1 MKPSGKSRNGDSKQH
16 SLKPRTAGH
25 VNKRKGGPPPAA
37 ENFGSNRGG
46 TDFKKKKQ
54 ALEIQIEDDV
64 PSFPRGG
71 GSSRKELEEV
81 RDEIEAEY
89 DADENQKHSK
99 KKHNKK
105 QHKRQDAD
113 EDLGSLFGD
122 TVVEKLP
129 KFANRITLKNVSPG
143 MKLWGVVAEVNEKD
157 LAISLPGGLRGLV
170 RACEASDLTRDIK
183 DKDTESLLPSMFEVG
198 QLVSCIVL
206 QLDDDKK
213 EKGKRKIWLSL
224 RLSLLQKGFTFDAI
238 HEGMILRAHVKSIE
252 DHGYL
257 LDFGLSS
264 FTGFLPRA
272 CSDGNGEINL
282 KSHQQVNGIV
292 RSVDKVRRV
301 VHLNA
306 DPDIVSKSVIKD
318 IKGVSFDL
326 FVPGMLVNAKV
337 KSTLEN
343 GVMLSFLT
351 HFTGTVDLFHLE
363 NPFSAANWKDNYTT
377 NKRVNA
383 RILFIDP
390 TTRAVGL
397 TLNPH
402 LVHNMAPQVNVKTGD
417 IYDASKVV
425 RVDKGLGLLLEIP
438 SAPASVP
445 AYVGIHDLA
454 DEEVKKMEKKFKEGS
469 RVRARILGFRHLDGL
484 AMATLK
490 ESLLE
495 GSVFTHSDAKPGM
508 LVKGKVIVVDSF
520 GALVQIS
527 DGVKALCPLP
537 HMSEFDVA
545 KPGKKFKVGVDML
558 FRVLGCKSKR
568 ITVTHKRTLVKS
580 KLDVVSSY
588 ADASE
593 GMLTHGWISKI
604 ENHGCFVKFYN
615 GVQGFVPRCEL
626 GLEPGSEAS
635 SSYHVGQ
642 VVKCRVVSAVPD
654 SHRINLSFIIKPLSK
669 SADDTVKLG
678 SFVSGVVE
686 KVTTQSV
693 VVSVKTKGYLTG
705 SILTEHLSDHRGLAD
720 LMKLALKPGYEFDKL
735 LVLDV
740 EGNSL
745 VLTAKHSLIKSDTR
759 LPSEH
764 TEIHPN
770 SLLHGYICNI
780 IEAGCFVRFLGRLTG
795 FAPRRKAVDDQK
807 GELSDIFHIGQ
818 SVRSNILDVAGDTG
832 RITLS
837 LKQSFCSSTDAS
849 FLQEYFLTEEKVAK
863 LKLTNS
869 EGANLKWID
878 DFSIGIVTT
887 GTIHEVKDFGV
898 VVRFKKH
905 GDVYGFITHYQL
917 GGKTVTKGSQVQAAV
932 LDIAKAESLVDL
944 SLKPEFI
951 DKVNTDALTGK
962 KEKKRKRGTQMDP
975 QLHQTVNAV
984 VEIVKDNYLV
994 MSLPEYGN
1002 AIGYASVTDYNT
1014 QNRPPSQF
1022 VNGQSLVASVM
1033 DLPASSESGRLLL
1046 LLKSTSDAHSSK
1058 AKRKASYDTGSL
1070 VQAEVTETKPLE
1082 IRVKFGANSSG
1093 RIHITEVTDEEACEH
1108 PFSSFKTGQSVTA
1121 RIVGKSKKADH
1132 SRIKQQWELSLK
1144 PSIVMGPANEL
1155 DHLNTNAFNFSVGQ
1169 PVTGY
1174 VSKVDSEWVWLAVS
1188 RCVYAQMFRLDSSTE
1203 PTELTFFEKR
1213 FQVGQAI
1220 SGYVLS
1226 VNQGKK
1232 ILRLVPCLVNA
1243 AANDSADGCGLST
1256 DRTKSTV
1263 SNENLTSNI
1272 RQGNIVGGRISR
1284 ILPSVGGLLVQIGPH
1299 LYGKVH
1305 YTELSD
1311 MWVSEPSSEYE
1322 EGQFVKCMVL
1332 EVSLSGNNT
1341 IHVDLSLRSSLLG
1354 DSNGAPNTR
1363 LERIEDVHPG
1373 MAVQGYVK
1381 NTMPKGCFI
1390 MLSRKLDA
1398 KILLS
1403 NLSSGFVEDLNK
1415 EFPIGK
1421 LVTGRV
1427 VSVEPQSKRVE
1438 VTLKTTDASNA
1449 LKTEISD
1456 ISNLSTGQII
1466 CGVIKRVVQFGLFI
1480 RIERSNLVGLCH
1492 ISEISDDQIDN
1503 PESVYKAGDVVRAKI
1518 LKVDEESQR
1527 ISLGM
1532 KKSYLSPNDSEVPPD
1547 ERTNVTVSTNDSNLD
1562 TQLRLSPETNFLE
1575 DSVLQLDFEMSEL
1588 PTFTGVESR
1597 AFVPPLEVTLEDMEL
1612 PEEDNLAKSNDINVD
1627 DDNTSS
1633 KVKKGK
1639 KKKAKE
1645 EREREISAA
1654 EERQLEGDIPRTADD
1669 YEKLVRISPSSS
1681 IVWINYIRFLIDM
1694 GDIDKARLV
1703 AERAVSTISYRE
1715 ETETLNAWVAYI
1727 NLENKYGNPPE
1738 EAVQK
1743 IFERALQHCDSEKLH
1758 LAMFNVYERTGQSNL
1773 ADELIDKMSKKLFKK
1788 SIEVWLRRVRWFLKQ
1803 HPEEVKDVVSRALL
1817 SLPRD
1822 KHIDFITKAAILEY
1836 KLGSPDRG
1844 RSLFEGILKEYPK
1857 RTDLWS
1863 VYLDQEIR
1871 LGDTDVIRSLFE
1883 RAISLNLKV
1892 EKMKFLFKKYL
1903 DYEKSIG
1910 DEERIEHV
1918 KTKAME
1924 FVESHA
1930 Q

>member
-1 MKPSGKSRNGDSKQH
+1 MTRSPFKGTNERAIELLGIIHTDVCGAMTTEARGGYRYFITFTDDMSRYGYIYLMSHKSESFEKFKEFQNEVETQSGKKIKVVRSD
-16 SLKPRTAGH
+16 
-25 VNKRKGGPPPAA
+25 
-37 ENFGSNRGG
+37 RGG
-46 TDFKKKKQ
+46 
-54 ALEIQIEDDV
+54 
-64 PSFPRGG
+64 
-71 GSSRKELEEV
+71 
-81 RDEIEAEY
+81 EY
-89 DADENQKHSK
+89 LSHEFEH
-99 KKHNKK
+99 H
-105 QHKRQDAD
+105 
-113 EDLGSLFGD
+113 
-122 TVVEKLP
+122 
-129 KFANRITLKNVSPG
+129 LKNCGIVHSCLPQGTPQLNGVS
-143 MKLWGVVAEVNEKD
+143 ERRN
-157 LAISLPGGLRGLV
+157 R
-170 RACEASDLTRDIK
+170 T
-183 DKDTESLLPSMFEVG
+183 
-198 QLVSCIVL
+198 
-206 QLDDDKK
+206 
-213 EKGKRKIWLSL
+213 
-224 RLSLLQKGFTFDAI
+224 
-238 HEGMILRAHVKSIE
+238 
-252 DHGYL
+252 L
-257 LDFGLSS
+257 LDM
-264 FTGFLPRA
+264 
-272 CSDGNGEINL
+272 
-282 KSHQQVNGIV
+282 V
-292 RSVDKVRRV
+292 RSMMSF
-301 VHLNA
+301 A
-306 DPDIVSKSVIKD
+306 DLP
-318 IKGVSFDL
+318 VSFW
-326 FVPGMLVNAKV
+326 GYA
-337 KSTLEN
+337 
-343 GVMLSFLT
+343 LT
-351 HFTGTVDLFHLE
+351 T
-363 NPFSAANWKDNYTT
+363 
-377 NKRVNA
+377 
-383 RILFIDP
+383 
-390 TTRAVGL
+390 AVL
-397 TLNPH
+397 TLNRTPSRTVDKTPYEIWTGKGIQKEV
-402 LVHNMAPQVNVKTGD
+402 LDINFYNPTQQKNVKTGD

-425 RVDKGLGLLLEIP
+425 RCDKGLGLLLEIP
-438 SAPASVP
+438 SAPASVQ
-445 AYVGIHDLA
+445 AYVGREVVLELA
-454 DEEVKKMEKKFKEGS
+454 SLGS
-469 RVRARILGFRHLDGL
+469 DTLDGL

-490 ESLLE
+490 RSLLE

-545 KPGKKFKVGVDML
+545 KPGKKFKGWS
-558 FRVLGCKSKR
+558 R
-568 ITVTHKRTLVKS
+568 H
-580 KLDVVSSY
+580 VVSGS
-588 ADASE
+588 
-593 GMLTHGWISKI
+593 GLQVQT
-604 ENHGCFVKFYN
+604 NNCYN
-615 GVQGFVPRCEL
+615 TREL
-626 GLEPGSEAS
+626 
-635 SSYHVGQ
+635 
-642 VVKCRVVSAVPD
+642 
-654 SHRINLSFIIKPLSK
+654 FK

-686 KVTTQSV
+686 K
-693 VVSVKTKGYLTG
+693 
-705 SILTEHLSDHRGLAD
+705 D
-720 LMKLALKPGYEFDKL
+720 LLIWMKLALKPGYEFDKL
-735 LVLDV
+735 LVL
-740 EGNSL
+740 
-745 VLTAKHSLIKSDTR
+745 
-759 LPSEH
+759 
-764 TEIHPN
+764 
-770 SLLHGYICNI
+770 
-780 IEAGCFVRFLGRLTG
+780 G
-795 FAPRRKAVDDQK
+795 FAPRRKVNCR
-807 GELSDIFHIGQ
+807 DIFHIGQ

-869 EGANLKWID
+869 EGANLNGLMI
-878 DFSIGIVTT
+878 FPLLA
-887 GTIHEVKDFGV
+887 E
-898 VVRFKKH
+898 
-905 GDVYGFITHYQL
+905 
-917 GGKTVTKGSQVQAAV
+917 KTVTKGSQVQAAV

-994 MSLPEYGN
+994 KYGN

-1046 LLKSTSDAHSSK
+1046 LLKSTSHAHSSK
-1058 AKRKASYDTGSL
+1058 AKRK
-1070 VQAEVTETKPLE
+1070 VTETKPLE

-1132 SRIKQQWELSLK
+1132 CRIKQQWELSLK

-1305 YTELSD
+1305 YTEQSD

-1341 IHVDLSLRSSLLG
+1341 IHVDLSLRSSLLVL
-1354 DSNGAPNTR
+1354 PIPR

-1480 RIERSNLVGLCH
+1480 RIERSNLLAITIILMQRDQYHQDWNVFLPPQKTDSRWTMPH
-1492 ISEISDDQIDN
+1492 SEISDDQIDN

-1527 ISLGM
+1527 ISFGM

-1575 DSVLQLDFEMSEL
+1575 DSVLPLDFEMSEL

-1857 RTDLWS
+1857 RTGL
-1863 VYLDQEIR
+1863 VECEIR

>member
-1 MKPSGKSRNGDSKQH
+1 MCPLFYYPTPD
-16 SLKPRTAGH
+16 
-25 VNKRKGGPPPAA
+25 
-37 ENFGSNRGG
+37 
-46 TDFKKKKQ
+46 
-54 ALEIQIEDDV
+54 
-64 PSFPRGG
+64 
-71 GSSRKELEEV
+71 
-81 RDEIEAEY
+81 
-89 DADENQKHSK
+89 
-99 KKHNKK
+99 
-105 QHKRQDAD
+105 
-113 EDLGSLFGD
+113 GSLR
-122 TVVEKLP
+122 E
-129 KFANRITLKNVSPG
+129 
-143 MKLWGVVAEVNEKD
+143 
-157 LAISLPGGLRGLV
+157 
-170 RACEASDLTRDIK
+170 
-183 DKDTESLLPSMFEVG
+183 
-198 QLVSCIVL
+198 
-206 QLDDDKK
+206 
-213 EKGKRKIWLSL
+213 
-224 RLSLLQKGFTFDAI
+224 
-238 HEGMILRAHVKSIE
+238 
-252 DHGYL
+252 
-257 LDFGLSS
+257 
-264 FTGFLPRA
+264 
-272 CSDGNGEINL
+272 
-282 KSHQQVNGIV
+282 
-292 RSVDKVRRV
+292 
-301 VHLNA
+301 
-306 DPDIVSKSVIKD
+306 
-318 IKGVSFDL
+318 
-326 FVPGMLVNAKV
+326 
-337 KSTLEN
+337 
-343 GVMLSFLT
+343 
-351 HFTGTVDLFHLE
+351 
-363 NPFSAANWKDNYTT
+363 
-377 NKRVNA
+377 
-383 RILFIDP
+383 
-390 TTRAVGL
+390 
-397 TLNPH
+397 
-402 LVHNMAPQVNVKTGD
+402 
-417 IYDASKVV
+417 
-425 RVDKGLGLLLEIP
+425 
-438 SAPASVP
+438 
-445 AYVGIHDLA
+445 
-454 DEEVKKMEKKFKEGS
+454 
-469 RVRARILGFRHLDGL
+469 
-484 AMATLK
+484 
-490 ESLLE
+490 
-495 GSVFTHSDAKPGM
+495 
-508 LVKGKVIVVDSF
+508 
-520 GALVQIS
+520 
-527 DGVKALCPLP
+527 
-537 HMSEFDVA
+537 
-545 KPGKKFKVGVDML
+545 
-558 FRVLGCKSKR
+558 
-568 ITVTHKRTLVKS
+568 
-580 KLDVVSSY
+580 
-588 ADASE
+588 
-593 GMLTHGWISKI
+593 
-604 ENHGCFVKFYN
+604 
-615 GVQGFVPRCEL
+615 
-626 GLEPGSEAS
+626 
-635 SSYHVGQ
+635 
-642 VVKCRVVSAVPD
+642 
-654 SHRINLSFIIKPLSK
+654 
-669 SADDTVKLG
+669 
-678 SFVSGVVE
+678 
-686 KVTTQSV
+686 
-693 VVSVKTKGYLTG
+693 
-705 SILTEHLSDHRGLAD
+705 
-720 LMKLALKPGYEFDKL
+720 
-735 LVLDV
+735 
-740 EGNSL
+740 
-745 VLTAKHSLIKSDTR
+745 
-759 LPSEH
+759 
-764 TEIHPN
+764 
-770 SLLHGYICNI
+770 
-780 IEAGCFVRFLGRLTG
+780 GRLLMIKKVNC
-795 FAPRRKAVDDQK
+795 R
-807 GELSDIFHIGQ
+807 DIFHIGQ

-869 EGANLKWID
+869 EGANLNGLMI
-878 DFSIGIVTT
+878 FPLLA
-887 GTIHEVKDFGV
+887 E
-898 VVRFKKH
+898 
-905 GDVYGFITHYQL
+905 
-917 GGKTVTKGSQVQAAV
+917 KTVTKGSQVQAAV

-994 MSLPEYGN
+994 KYGN

-1046 LLKSTSDAHSSK
+1046 LLKSTI
-1058 AKRKASYDTGSL
+1058 
-1070 VQAEVTETKPLE
+1070 QAEVTETKPLE

-1132 SRIKQQWELSLK
+1132 CRIKQQWELSLK

-1305 YTELSD
+1305 YTEQSD

-1354 DSNGAPNTR
+1354 DSNGYMLPIPR

-1480 RIERSNLVGLCH
+1480 RIERSNLLAITIILMQRDQYHQDWNVFLPPQKTDSRWTMPH
-1492 ISEISDDQIDN
+1492 SEISDDQIDN

-1527 ISLGM
+1527 ISFGM

-1575 DSVLQLDFEMSEL
+1575 DSVLPLDFEMSEL

-1803 HPEEVKDVVSRALL
+1803 HPEEVKDVNT
-1817 SLPRD
+1817 P
-1822 KHIDFITKAAILEY
+1822 
-1836 KLGSPDRG
+1836 
-1844 RSLFEGILKEYPK
+1844 KEQ
-1857 RTDLWS
+1857 DLWS